1 MPSRK
6 KINLE
11 NLKSNDK
18 LRIKPK
24 KKKKI
29 HLSLKFNRSSSQG
42 SLAKGL

>member
-29 HLSLKFNRSSSQG
+29 TFLSNSI
-42 SLAKGL
+42 AVAPKGA